1 MRNEKLRNAAS
12 LRERLNRAPSSIKHT
27 CAMRSST
34 LCALLA
40 LCSVSAAPRFDEAY
54 VRARIIST
62 EALTRG
68 RSEMPVVARP
78 VTAPLPAAFDA
89 RTEWSNCTV
98 RPPWPFTNSPA

>member
-1 MRNEKLRNAAS
+1 MAHFYPVNVLQIGKTGDL
-12 LRERLNRAPSSIKHT
+12 APFKTRST
-27 CAMRSST
+27 MRSSSA
-34 LCALLA
+34 LCALFA
-40 LCSVSAAPRFDEAY
+40 LCSVSAAPLFDEAY

-78 VTAPLPAAFDA
+78 ITDSLPAAFDA

-98 RPPWPFTNSPA
+98 RPP

>member
-1 MRNEKLRNAAS
+1 
-12 LRERLNRAPSSIKHT
+12 
-27 CAMRSST
+27 MRSST

-98 RPPWPFTNSPA
+98 RPPWPVTNSPATTNFGPAGSGPRPTLAIRDGICD

>member
-1 MRNEKLRNAAS
+1 MALIPVNVLQIGKTGSIWLHPNAS
-12 LRERLNRAPSSIKHT
+12 PTTTSH
-27 CAMRSST
+27 MRSSSA
-34 LCALLA
+34 LCALFA
-40 LCSVSAAPRFDEAY
+40 LCSVSAAPLFDEAY

-78 VTAPLPAAFDA
+78 ITDSLPAAFDA

-98 RPPWPFTNSPA
+98 RPP